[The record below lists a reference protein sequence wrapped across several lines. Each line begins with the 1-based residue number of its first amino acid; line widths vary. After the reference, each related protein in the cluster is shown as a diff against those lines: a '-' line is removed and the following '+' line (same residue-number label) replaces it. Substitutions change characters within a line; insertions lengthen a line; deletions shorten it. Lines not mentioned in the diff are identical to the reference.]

1 MKAVVY
7 TNPKDGVQ
15 RPGTKLKII
24 SVNLF
29 RFQQLENYQRR
40 KNNRSRLQR
49 DPQFDHDLIKKTSSL
64 SNRDLAPV
72 R

>member
-40 KNNRSRLQR
+40 SPFRLESGTRSRS
-49 DPQFDHDLIKKTSSL
+49 I
-64 SNRDLAPV
+64 V
-72 R
+72 